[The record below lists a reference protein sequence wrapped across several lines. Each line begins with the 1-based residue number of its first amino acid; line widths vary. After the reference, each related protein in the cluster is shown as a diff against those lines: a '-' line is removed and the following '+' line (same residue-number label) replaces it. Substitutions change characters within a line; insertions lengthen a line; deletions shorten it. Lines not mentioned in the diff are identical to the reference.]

1 MEENASPPPTYTP
14 PPLSPPPP
22 PPPVTPPPVIVP
34 PSPRPAPRPGRG
46 RGWMIFA
53 LVLLALLV
61 LSVFF
66 RMGHFANSILH
77 GKSPHART
85 VGPKLE
91 EVITEDNDSANKVAL
106 VEIEGIITS
115 RVMDQ

>member
-1 MEENASPPPTYTP
+1 MEENAS
-14 PPLSPPPP
+14 SPPAYA

-34 PSPRPAPRPGRG
+34 PSPTPAPGRGRG

-53 LVLLALLV
+53 LLLLALLL
-61 LSVFF
+61 LSLFYNL
-66 RMGHFANSILH
+66 GHLASSVLH

-91 EVITEDNDSANKVAL
+91 EVLTEDNDAANKIAL

-115 RVMDQ
+115 RIV